1 MSRQGRTPRPTEYP
15 LTWLDVFTSEPLAGN
30 GLAVVHDADALDD
43 AAMLAFARETKQS
56 ETTFVQSG
64 DAGCDY
70 RNRIWMLTGELPMAG
85 HPSLGTA
92 VAIARRRGERS
103 ASYVQ
108 RTPAGLQPVDVELD
122 GLAARASML
131 QEPPDFLGPLDPERV
146 LATIGLTSGDG
157 HPYLAPE
164 LVTTGARQ
172 VLAAV
177 ADTATLARARPD
189 AAGIAAL
196 LAGTGAITVY
206 AFVPDVAAGRA
217 DARSFFD
224 SPGGIAEEDPAT
236 GSAAG
241 PLMAYLHR
249 HAGLERLTIDQG
261 VRMGRPSRLDCA
273 VEGDRV
279 RVGGEVV
286 VLAEGTLHL

>member
-1 MSRQGRTPRPTEYP
+1 M
-15 LTWLDVFTSEPLAGN
+15 FTSTPLAGN

-43 AAMLAFARETKQS
+43 ATMLAFARETKLS
-56 ETTFVQSG
+56 ETTFVQAG

-92 VAIARRRGERS
+92 VAIAHRRGESS

-108 RTPAGLQPVDVELD
+108 RTPAGLQPVEVELD
-122 GLAARASML
+122 GRVARSSML
-131 QEPPDFLGPLDPERV
+131 QEPAEFVEVLDAARV
-146 LATIGLTSGDG
+146 LATMGLAHEDA
-157 HPYLAPE
+157 HPGLRPE
-164 LVTTGARQ
+164 LVSTGGRQ
-172 VLAAV
+172 VLVPLASIDA
-177 ADTATLARARPD
+177 LARARPD
-189 AAGIAAL
+189 PARVAAI
-196 LAGTGAITVY
+196 LAEEDAITVY
-206 AFVPDVAAGRA
+206 AFVWEAGASTA
-217 DARSFFD
+217 DARAFFD

-249 HAGLERLTIDQG
+249 HAGIEELSIAQG
-261 VRMGRPSRLDCA
+261 VQMGRPSRLDCA

>member
-1 MSRQGRTPRPTEYP
+1 
-15 LTWLDVFTSEPLAGN
+15 LAGN
-30 GLAVVHDADALDD
+30 GLAVVHDADDLDE
-43 AAMLAFARETKQS
+43 ATMLAFARETKLS

-64 DAGCDY
+64 DADCDY

-92 VAIARRRGERS
+92 VAVAHRRGERT

-108 RTPAGLQPVDVELD
+108 RTPAGLQPVELELD
-122 GLAARASML
+122 GLIARSSML
-131 QEPPDFLGPLDPERV
+131 QEPAEFLGELDATRV
-146 LATIGLTSGDG
+146 LAAIGLTPEDA
-157 HPYLAPE
+157 HPGLRAE
-164 LVTTGARQ
+164 LVSTGARQ
-172 VLAAV
+172 VLVPLADAA
-177 ADTATLARARPD
+177 ALARARPD
-189 AAGIAAL
+189 PAL
-196 LAGTGAITVY
+196 VAEITGETGALTVY
-206 AFVPDVAAGRA
+206 AVVADLAAAHAGARA
-217 DARSFFD
+217 FFD

-249 HAGLERLTIDQG
+249 HAGLDTLTVDQG
-261 VRMGRPSRLDCA
+261 VQMGRPSRLDCA
-273 VEGDRV
+273 IEGDRV

>member
-1 MSRQGRTPRPTEYP
+1 
-15 LTWLDVFTSEPLAGN
+15 
-30 GLAVVHDADALDD
+30 
-43 AAMLAFARETKQS
+43 MLAFARETKLS

-64 DAGCDY
+64 DAVCDY
-70 RNRIWMLTGELPMAG
+70 RNRIWMMTGELPMAG

-92 VAIARRRGERS
+92 VAIARRRGESS

-122 GLAARASML
+122 GLVARASML
-131 QEPPDFLGPLDPERV
+131 QEPPEFLGAPDGERV
-146 LATIGLTSGDG
+146 LAAIGLTSGDG
-157 HPYLAPE
+157 HPDLPPD
-164 LVTTGARQ
+164 LVTTGGRQ
-172 VLAAV
+172 VLVPV
-177 ADTATLARARPD
+177 ADAETLARARPD
-189 AAGIAAL
+189 AARIAPL
-196 LAGTGAITVY
+196 LAETGAITVY
-206 AFVPDVAAGRA
+206 AFVPDPPAGRA
-217 DARSFFD
+217 DARAFFD

-261 VRMGRPSRLDCA
+261 VQMGRPSRLDCA
-273 VEGDRV
+273 MEDARV

-286 VLAEGTLHL
+286 VLAEGTLRL